1 MKIYINLAGVFFIGS
16 MIKRAFLYQ
25 FLIFFAVFRLLEA
38 FRFHKD
44 FQTKLFELF
53 ESLHLNKKIL
63 NHLPKDTEILYKV
76 FLITL
81 IVLSSFSILG
91 IKFFQFISGLAC
103 FFIGFLYHNPIQD
116 FKQLLKLKEKITVD
130 NIQNYLPSIDFIIF
144 VCIGF
149 GMIAHSFKSTTK
161 NKKPEDIPSKPKNV
175 NIEMPIVKEKKKK
188 KE

>member
-1 MKIYINLAGVFFIGS
+1 MGFLQFIGS

-38 FRFHKD
+38 YRFHRD
-44 FQTKLFELF
+44 FQTKLLELV

-63 NHLPKDTEILYKV
+63 KYQPKNTEITYKG

-91 IKFFQFISGLAC
+91 IKCFQFISGLAC
-103 FFIGFLYHNPIQD
+103 FFIGLLYYNPIQE
-116 FKQLLKLKEKITVD
+116 FKQLLKLKEKITID
-130 NIQNYLPSIDFIIF
+130 NFQNYLPSIDFIIF

-149 GMIAHSFKSTTK
+149 GMIAHSFKSTIK
-161 NKKPEDIPSKPKNV
+161 IKKPDDNSEKQKEV
-175 NIEMPIVKEKKKK
+175 NIELPHIRDNKKKK

>member
-1 MKIYINLAGVFFIGS
+1 MGFLQFIGS

-38 FRFHKD
+38 YRFHRD
-44 FQTKLFELF
+44 FQTKLLELV

-63 NHLPKDTEILYKV
+63 NYQPKDTEIAYKS

-149 GMIAHSFKSTTK
+149 GMIAHSFKSTIKT
-161 NKKPEDIPSKPKNV
+161 KKPEDIPSKPKNV

>member
-1 MKIYINLAGVFFIGS
+1 MGFFQLIGS

-91 IKFFQFISGLAC
+91 IKFFQFITGLFC
-103 FFIGFLYHNPIQD
+103 ILNGFIYHNPIQHFKD
-116 FKQLLKLKEKITVD
+116 FNKTFELSFEFLND
-130 NIQNYLPSIDFIIF
+130 FLPSFQFLIF
-144 VCIGF
+144 F
-149 GMIAHSFKSTTK
+149 GLGCAMIKNSFYYNDK
-161 NKKPEDIPSKPKNV
+161 NIYDDKISNKQ
-175 NIEMPIVKEKKKK
+175 IEMEKMNNKIK